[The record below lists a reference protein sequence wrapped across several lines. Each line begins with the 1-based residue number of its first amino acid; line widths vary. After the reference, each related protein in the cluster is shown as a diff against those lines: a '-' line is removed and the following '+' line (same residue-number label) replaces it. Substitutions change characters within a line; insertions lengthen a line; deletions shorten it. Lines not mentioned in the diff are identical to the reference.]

1 MSAVLGRADDG
12 PETPMALPRWDA
24 GDGSALLDAA
34 DADFD
39 ALADRLHDGALQT
52 LLVAR
57 YACDAVVRG
66 ADPVVARDAVQ
77 DALVALRRQVWLLRP
92 RGAGDLTAALI
103 DLSAQRTAAG
113 LSALRLNIDSGVAA
127 ALVPSAA
134 AAAYRLI
141 QAVLTGAEPT
151 SAAPDNPLSVR
162 LTAVGDCA
170 VLELDAV
177 GADPASWALRA
188 RALGGDLM
196 VNKAQ
201 TRLLLPLDRCD
212 DEELL

>member
-1 MSAVLGRADDG
+1 M
-12 PETPMALPRWDA
+12 
-24 GDGSALLDAA
+24 
-34 DADFD
+34 
-39 ALADRLHDGALQT
+39 
-52 LLVAR
+52 
-57 YACDAVVRG
+57 
-66 ADPVVARDAVQ
+66 
-77 DALVALRRQVWLLRP
+77 ALRRQVWLLRP
-92 RGAGDLTAALI
+92 RGAGDLSAALI

-177 GADPASWALRA
+177 GADPAGWALRA

-212 DEELL
+212 DEDLL